1 MPWRYVVADNQYYA
15 RWPFSVPRYVNLGYS
30 VCCISQTQLT
40 ADWRK
45 RCPPRKGPDF

>member
-30 VCCISQTQLT
+30 VCCIDG
-40 ADWRK
+40 AE
-45 RCPPRKGPDF
+45 PRLLIGEKYAR